1 MKKDVSSMEN
11 MNSTNR
17 NKEQNLFSTDENQ
30 TMALLSIAFSRISKE
45 IKALFKKQV
54 QLTRAYQRF
63 VPEQLLESLD
73 KKSILDVQLG
83 NQVQKEMTI
92 LFSDIRSFTNISEQL
107 EPAENFKFVNDNL
120 SAVVP
125 SIRKYDGHVDKYIGD
140 AIMALFTKKSSDAV
154 NSVIDMLSKLDILNK
169 KRVKDNLLNISIGIG
184 INTGSV
190 VLGTLGV
197 PDRMEGSV
205 ISDTVKLSERLKE
218 LTKYYKVPLIISSE
232 TEKKLP
238 KAITQREIDE
248 IEVKGKTNRVRIFEV
263 FQWESKK

>member
-1 MKKDVSSMEN
+1 MLNYSSVRITALRNRQDQEDKIIGETLKLATLLPAEQRKALKKDVLSMEN

-54 QLTRAYQRF
+54 QLTKAYQRF

-107 EPAENFKFVNDNL
+107 EPAENFKFVNDYL
-120 SAVVP
+120 STVVP
-125 SIRKYDGHVDKYIGD
+125 SIRKYDGYVDKYIGD
-140 AIMALFTKKSSDAV
+140 AIMALFTKAL
-154 NSVIDMLSKLDILNK
+154 ML
-169 KRVKDNLLNISIGIG
+169 
-184 INTGSV
+184 
-190 VLGTLGV
+190 
-197 PDRMEGSV
+197 
-205 ISDTVKLSERLKE
+205 
-218 LTKYYKVPLIISSE
+218 
-232 TEKKLP
+232 
-238 KAITQREIDE
+238 
-248 IEVKGKTNRVRIFEV
+248 
-263 FQWESKK
+263 